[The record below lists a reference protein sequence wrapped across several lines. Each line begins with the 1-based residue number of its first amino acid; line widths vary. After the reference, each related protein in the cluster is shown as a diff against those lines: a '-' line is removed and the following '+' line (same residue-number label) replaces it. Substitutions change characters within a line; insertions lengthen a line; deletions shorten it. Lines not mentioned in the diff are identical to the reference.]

1 MARLGFVGT
10 GGMGSAMA
18 GNLLKAGHQLVIND
32 LRREQGKALEE
43 RGAVFKDSPR
53 AVAESCDV
61 VLSMLPYNEAV
72 RAVGLGNNGLH
83 QASTGAKLWIDFSSI
98 DKKTIL
104 GVNSELAKRGW
115 TILDGSAGG
124 VEEAAA
130 AGTLS
135 LWISGSKPLFDEYQ
149 PVFKAMGNKILH
161 VGELGNAKLVKNAMA
176 MFAAV
181 THLTLAEIC
190 CWLKKGGLTEDTFRT
205 ILKNSQ
211 QDSVA
216 IDRIMEIVV
225 SRKYKPRKSWMPKD
239 VGFGLDMA
247 REMEVPMPFVALAYQ
262 MFSIAQA
269 TGMDGYEATGI
280 ACNVYD
286 VITGQKRGA

>member
-1 MARLGFVGT
+1 MA
-10 GGMGSAMA
+10 A
-18 GNLLKAGHQLVIND
+18 NLIKAGHRLVIHD
-32 LRREQGKALEE
+32 LRREQCSSLESQ
-43 RGAVFKDSPR
+43 GAVFKESPK
-53 AVAESCDV
+53 ALAESCDI

-72 RAVGLGNNGLH
+72 HAIGLGNGGLH
-83 QASTGAKLWIDFSSI
+83 QASGGAKLWIDFSSI
-98 DKKTIL
+98 DKKTI
-104 GVNSELAKRGW
+104 VDTSKQLAQKGW
-115 TILDGSAGG
+115 TVLDGSAGG

-135 LWISGSKPLFDEYQ
+135 LWLSGSKSVFDEHQ
-149 PVFKAMGNKILH
+149 AVFKAMGNKVLY

-190 CWLKKGGLTEDTFRT
+190 SWLKKGGLTEETFRT
-205 ILKNSQ
+205 ILKNSP

-286 VITGQKRGA
+286 VITGQKKGV